1 MIEKKDLRKIQIE
14 KLTQFARTDK
24 KIKEDIILADK
35 LLHHPLTQNAAK
47 IGITFSMPLE
57 VDTAPIIEQLW
68 KMGKDVYIPRVLPKR
83 QMEFTLYHPETN
95 LTKSK
100 FGVYENWEENVKVSS
115 KLDLLVVPG
124 LAFSLNDKS
133 RLGFGG
139 GYYDRYLAKHND
151 VTTVALVNSKQK
163 YDKSAWPVESFDI
176 NLKNLIIN

>member
-1 MIEKKDLRKIQIE
+1 MIDKKELRKIQIE
-14 KLTQFARTDK
+14 ELTQFATTDR
-24 KIKEDIILADK
+24 KIQEDKILTDK
-35 LLHHPLTQNAAK
+35 LLHHSLVQNANK

-57 VDTAPIIEQLW
+57 VNTAPIIEQLW
-68 KMGKDVYIPRVLPKR
+68 EMGKEVYIPRVLPKR

-115 KLDLLVVPG
+115 KLDLLIVPG

-151 VTTVALVNSKQK
+151 IATIALVNSKQK
-163 YDKSAWPVESFDI
+163 YDEPAWPVESFDI

>member
-1 MIEKKDLRKIQIE
+1 MIDKKELRKIQID
-14 KLTQFARTDK
+14 KLTQFSTTDK
-24 KIKEDIILADK
+24 KIQEDKILTDK
-35 LLHHPLTQNAAK
+35 LLHHHLLQNATK

-57 VDTAPIIEQLW
+57 VNTDPIIRQLW
-68 KMGKDVYIPRVLPKR
+68 KMRKEVYIPRVLPKR

-124 LAFSLNDKS
+124 LAFSLNGKS

-151 VTTVALVNSKQK
+151 IATVALVNSKQQ
-163 YDKSAWPVESFDI
+163 YDEPVWPVESFDI